1 MFQTVKRIIDWCGEF
16 KGKLYAGFVMT
27 FFSHIFTAMPLALAA
42 YTIGLLIESVQ
53 NGTSFDTSW
62 IWKSI
67 LIQVGLVFFRFLF
80 DYFRARLQE
89 PIGYQLTA
97 RDRLAVGDA
106 LKRVSLGYFQQVS
119 TGNILNSITTG
130 LSTLEGMGIR
140 MIDNFV
146 GGYLNFL
153 VIFLALLICS
163 PVTSL
168 IAFAAAAFQQKDG
181 IITEVTI
188 AHDDKVRVIKSTG
201 NGRLDAVSNAFK
213 QYFNISYELS
223 VYEEHSLSRGSSS
236 KAVSYV
242 GISHNGKMF
251 WGVGIDADI
260 IKSSIQAL
268 TVAVNQLESEVGVN
282 ACKDDRLN
290 EIMNYIHTNYLT
302 VTLDELADE
311 FHLSKPYLSK
321 YIKEKSGNTFGDI
334 VKNVRMKKARAL
346 LKSGSMTVEAIAE
359 NVGYQNV
366 EHFNRL
372 FKKKYGMTP
381 VQFRNSK

>member
-1 MFQTVKRIIDWCGEF
+1 MDLPDGMKEEVGYTVKDVSDKEHKELSPNWVYQIFEDKYITNNT
-16 KGKLYAGFVMT
+16 V
-27 FFSHIFTAMPLALAA
+27 FSVPECH
-42 YTIGLLIESVQ
+42 
-53 NGTSFDTSW
+53 
-62 IWKSI
+62 
-67 LIQVGLVFFRFLF
+67 
-80 DYFRARLQE
+80 
-89 PIGYQLTA
+89 
-97 RDRLAVGDA
+97 
-106 LKRVSLGYFQQVS
+106 
-119 TGNILNSITTG
+119 
-130 LSTLEGMGIR
+130 
-140 MIDNFV
+140 
-146 GGYLNFL
+146 
-153 VIFLALLICS
+153 
-163 PVTSL
+163 
-168 IAFAAAAFQQKDG
+168 FQQKDG
-181 IITEVTI
+181 IIAEVTI
-188 AHDDKVRVIKSTG
+188 AYDDKVRVIKSTG

>member
-1 MFQTVKRIIDWCGEF
+1 
-16 KGKLYAGFVMT
+16 
-27 FFSHIFTAMPLALAA
+27 
-42 YTIGLLIESVQ
+42 
-53 NGTSFDTSW
+53 
-62 IWKSI
+62 
-67 LIQVGLVFFRFLF
+67 
-80 DYFRARLQE
+80 
-89 PIGYQLTA
+89 
-97 RDRLAVGDA
+97 
-106 LKRVSLGYFQQVS
+106 
-119 TGNILNSITTG
+119 
-130 LSTLEGMGIR
+130 
-140 MIDNFV
+140 
-146 GGYLNFL
+146 
-153 VIFLALLICS
+153 
-163 PVTSL
+163 
-168 IAFAAAAFQQKDG
+168 
-181 IITEVTI
+181 
-188 AHDDKVRVIKSTG
+188 
-201 NGRLDAVSNAFK
+201 
-213 QYFNISYELS
+213 
-223 VYEEHSLSRGSSS
+223 
-236 KAVSYV
+236 
-242 GISHNGKMF
+242 MF

-282 ACKDDRLN
+282 DCKDDRLN